1 MKKHHSFE
9 VSVHTALAN
18 VRAVDVLVQ
27 ESANTLLKINFSINE
42 LPLQISF
49 KGDLMFELPNIYI
62 RNPDYF
68 WGHPHI
74 SPYGNICISDRQGVV
89 FNPDDVDGVVEYVV
103 TSALAIIEDA
113 KKLTTSEKL
122 QAFAT
127 ELQDYLSERF
137 VTGNRM
143 IEGGFGSADSVFF
156 DVNVG
161 KKEHSLVSISASG
174 QAIAGKQTTFHTANV
189 FKTSID
195 RIPSLG
201 SKPDISW
208 LQSFLNNHP
217 GLVLSKKRIGGLVIR
232 VANDFGYANFAI
244 TIVRGQNSEI
254 SQLNFYSIKE
264 LSPHYYAQR
273 GGSEIID
280 CRVAIAGVGAIGSR
294 VAELLCMSGI
304 TNLCLIDS
312 DIFSNDNIYR
322 HVLGKQHAGKN
333 KVNALA
339 EHLKQRFLELTIDPV
354 ADNLENYLASGP
366 PDIDCLILTTGNM
379 VLERHLVKRAKSE
392 GWAFQIVCGWVEAL
406 GLGGHAISMTS
417 QEKGCLECLHIVDGN
432 APGNLSRTS
441 YLEPN
446 QKITKNLMGCIGFL
460 PYSGLD
466 ALKSA
471 QLITDFVLSQK
482 TGYSRWIGPENNAIA
497 NNIKTSEVFKSALG
511 ANSKLVFTSADIFE
525 GNCPCCNI

>member
-1 MKKHHSFE
+1 MKKAHPLEALAS
-9 VSVHTALAN
+9 TALTN
-18 VRAVDVLVQ
+18 VKAVDVCVE
-27 ESANTLLKINFSINE
+27 ESTSALLKINFSINE

-49 KGDLMFELPNIYI
+49 KGDLMFELPTIYI

-89 FNPDDVDGVVEYVV
+89 FNPDDVVGVVEFVV
-103 TSALAIIEDA
+103 KSALVIIEDA
-113 KKLTTSEKL
+113 NNLTASEKL
-122 QAFAT
+122 QAFAN

-137 VTGNRM
+137 VIGNRM
-143 IEGGFGSADSVFF
+143 IEGGFGSEDSVFF
-156 DVNVG
+156 NVDVG
-161 KKEHSLVSISASG
+161 KKEHSLVSITATGEAS
-174 QAIAGKQTTFHTANV
+174 AGKQATFHTANV
-189 FKTSID
+189 IKTSIE
-195 RIPSLG
+195 RIPPMG
-201 SKPDISW
+201 SKPDINW
-208 LQSFLNNHP
+208 LKSFLNNHP
-217 GLVLSKKRIGGLVIR
+217 DLELSKKRIGGLVIR
-232 VANDFGYANFAI
+232 VANGFGYANFAI
-244 TIVRGQNSEI
+244 SFVRGQNSEI
-254 SQLNFYSIKE
+254 SQLNFYAVKE

-273 GGSEIID
+273 GGTEIKGI
-280 CRVAIAGVGAIGSR
+280 RVAIAGVGAIGSR

-312 DIFSNDNIYR
+312 DIFTNDNIYR
-322 HVLGKQHAGKN
+322 HVLGKQHVGKN
-333 KVNALA
+333 KVRALA

-354 ADNLENYLASGP
+354 PESLEDYVASGL

-379 VLERHLVKRAKSE
+379 VLERYLVKRSKIE
-392 GWAFQIVCGWVEAL
+392 GWPFQIICGWVEAL
-406 GLGGHAISMTS
+406 GLGGHAISMTA

-471 QLITDFVLSQK
+471 QLITDFVLSQR
-482 TGYSRWIGPENNAIA
+482 TGYSRWVGQEENAIA
-497 NNIKTSEVFKSALG
+497 NNIKTSEVYKNALG
-511 ANSKLVFTSADIFE
+511 ANSKLVFTCADIVE
-525 GNCPCCNI
+525 GNCPCCNT

>member
-1 MKKHHSFE
+1 MKKHHPLE
-9 VSVHTALAN
+9 VSVLTALAN
-18 VRAVDVLVQ
+18 VKAVDVLVQ
-27 ESANTLLKINFSINE
+27 ESTNVLLKIYFSINE

-74 SPYGNICISDRQGVV
+74 SPHGNICISDRQGVV
-89 FNPDDVDGVVEYVV
+89 FNPDDVDGVVEFVI

-113 KKLTTSEKL
+113 KKLTATEKL
-122 QAFAT
+122 LAFAN

-137 VTGNRM
+137 VTGNQM

-156 DVNVG
+156 NVNAG
-161 KKEHSLVSISASG
+161 KKEHSLVSINASG
-174 QAIAGKQTTFHTANV
+174 QASVGKQATFHTANV
-189 FKTSID
+189 IKTSIE
-195 RIPSLG
+195 RIPSMG
-201 SKPDISW
+201 SKPDINW
-208 LQSFLNNHP
+208 LKSFLNNHP
-217 GLVLSKKRIGGLVIR
+217 DLKLSKKRIGGLVIR
-232 VANDFGYANFAI
+232 IANDFGYANFAI
-244 TIVRGQNSEI
+244 TFVRGQNSEI
-254 SQLNFYSIKE
+254 SQLNFYSVKE
-264 LSPHYYAQR
+264 LTPHYYAQR
-273 GGSEIID
+273 GGTEIKG

-312 DIFSNDNIYR
+312 DIFTNDNIYR

-339 EHLKQRFLELTIDPV
+339 EHLKRRFLELNIDPV
-354 ADNLENYLASGP
+354 PDTLESYLAPGP
-366 PDIDCLILTTGNM
+366 SDIDCLILTTGNM

-392 GWAFQIVCGWVEAL
+392 GWPFQIVCGWVEAL

-432 APGNLSRTS
+432 SPGNISRTS

-446 QKITKNLMGCIGFL
+446 QKITKNLMGCTGFL

-471 QLITDFVLSQK
+471 QLITDFVLSKK
-482 TGYSRWIGPENNAIA
+482 TGYSRWIGPEDNAIA
-497 NNIKTSEVFKSALG
+497 NNIKTSEVYKNALG
-511 ANSKLVFTSADIFE
+511 ANSKLAFTSADIFE
-525 GNCPCCNI
+525 GNCPCCNS